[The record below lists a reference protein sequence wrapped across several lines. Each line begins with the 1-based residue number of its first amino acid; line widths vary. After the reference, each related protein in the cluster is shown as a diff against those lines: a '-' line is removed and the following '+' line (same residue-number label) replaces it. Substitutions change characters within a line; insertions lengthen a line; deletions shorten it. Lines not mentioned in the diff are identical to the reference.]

1 MTYCDVTRRL
11 SIRKFVS
18 ESMSES
24 RTLLATLYSTLDCA
38 YSTVHTLSTV
48 DCHTHIQLATIA
60 TTQCG
65 RAMGHGQR
73 EAWSWRLLEASLC
86 LS

>member
-11 SIRKFVS
+11 SIRKFVF

-24 RTLLATLYSTLDCA
+24 RTLLATH
-38 YSTVHTLSTV
+38 STVHSTVRTALYTLSTV